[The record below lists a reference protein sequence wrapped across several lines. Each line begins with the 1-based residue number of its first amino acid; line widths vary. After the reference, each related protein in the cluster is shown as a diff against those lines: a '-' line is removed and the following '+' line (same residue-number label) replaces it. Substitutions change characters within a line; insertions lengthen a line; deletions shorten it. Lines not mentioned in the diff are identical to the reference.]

1 MFLHLKDK
9 SGTED
14 DNQLGE
20 ENNLDDNEN
29 QRKAR
34 YGGDESK
41 ENEGDR
47 TQTEHKK
54 DDRENRKRSDDP
66 SC

>member
-1 MFLHLKDK
+1 MFLRLKDK

-20 ENNLDDNEN
+20 ENNLDDDEN

-54 DDRENRKRSDDP
+54 DDRENRKRSDAP